1 MAQSSV
7 DVQPTGTTPIA
18 VVTQVQGGTT
28 VNVQQ
33 VIASPGTPN
42 TSGSL
47 NATNIANGA
56 SATLTSSVVVTSGF
70 TGTLQHAI
78 FASTQATLWTLQTL
92 NNSSAVTTVATF
104 LTNANETYD
113 LKAAYPTEIATV
125 LSTGVATFQVIAN
138 NQSANANLTA
148 TAYATFF
155 WAES

>member
-7 DVQPTGTTPIA
+7 DVAPSGSTPIA

-47 NATNIANGA
+47 NATGIANGG
-56 SATLTSSVVVTSGF
+56 SATITSSVVVTSGF
-70 TGTLQHAI
+70 TGWLQHGI
-78 FASTQATLWTLQTL
+78 FASTQATLWVLQTL
-92 NNSSAVTTVATF
+92 NNASAPTTVTSF
-104 LTNANETYD
+104 LTNANETFDY
-113 LKAAYPTEIATV
+113 KVAYPTETATV
-125 LSTGVATFQVIAN
+125 LSTGVATFQVIAT

-148 TAYATFF
+148 SAYATFN
-155 WAES
+155 WVEG

>member
-1 MAQSSV
+1 MAQSYVEVLPS
-7 DVQPTGTTPIA
+7 GTTPIA
-18 VVTQVQGGTT
+18 TVSQVQGGTT

-47 NATNIANGA
+47 NATGIANGG

-78 FASTQATLWTLQTL
+78 FASTMATLWVLQTL
-92 NNSSAVTTVATF
+92 NNSSAATTIATF

-113 LKAAYPTEIATV
+113 LRSSYPGEIATV
-125 LSTGVATFQVIAN
+125 LSTGVATFQVIAT
-138 NQSANANLTA
+138 NQSGNSNITA
-148 TAYATFF
+148 AAYATFF
-155 WAES
+155 WAEG